1 MSFKLSR
8 TLSPCLVLGA
18 IALTACKV
26 DVSLGGAGASSSSGV
41 GGAGGAGSGG
51 AGSGGTGGLD
61 STSVVTSSVVTT
73 GGWEPP
79 EFTPDKVDLLFV
91 VDNSGSMADK
101 QEVLR
106 LALADFVSGI
116 TNPTCVDPTGSPVS
130 EQPGS
135 GLSAC
140 PAGSSRVRTPVND
153 MHIGVISS
161 SLGGHGSGACPATT
175 SPSNVDMA
183 HLLARSN
190 PNGENDL
197 PTYQD
202 RGFLVWDAAGSHDP
216 AGDSD
221 PVALTTKLGN
231 IVQGVGQSGC
241 GFEAPLESLYRFLV
255 DPAPYE
261 AISMEGDLAVP
272 SGVDLTVLQQR
283 KDFLRSDSLLLIV
296 MLSDEND
303 CSIRDEGR
311 NYLVAETRNGFRM
324 WRARSEC
331 ATNPNDPCCRSCT
344 QAIPNGCPEDPT
356 CVGADGFPAR
366 LSQEEDPVNL
376 RCWDQKRRFGFDFL
390 YPIERYTQ
398 ALSSPTV
405 LDRNGD
411 LVPNPIFSDLN
422 PEDDNSRIRGPQHVV
437 FTGVVGVPW
446 QDLARLNAE
455 GQPDLLD
462 GLNQDGLPVG
472 GIKSAAELGD
482 PLPGG
487 GVSSTWRVI
496 LGDPASN
503 VSPADPFMVESRA
516 PRSGANPITGDHT
529 VPPSATG
536 WNAINGREY
545 TIPQG
550 STGDLQYACIF
561 NLHEARVCDG
571 MAQSCDCRAIPGVV
585 NDSPLCEPESGNDP
599 ADPQP
604 RTTTQV
610 KAKAYPGIREL
621 QLIKSLGDRGVAG
634 SICPAQIEDAS
645 SPDYGYRPIM
655 NAVLDRLSTAL

>member
-1 MSFKLSR
+1 M
-8 TLSPCLVLGA
+8 
-18 IALTACKV
+18 

-51 AGSGGTGGLD
+51 TGGID
-61 STSVVTSSVVTT
+61 PSTSVTSSATGI

-91 VDNSGSMADK
+91 IDNSGSMADK
-101 QEVLR
+101 QEVMR
-106 LALADFVSGI
+106 LALADFVSGM
-116 TNPTCVDPTGSPVS
+116 TNPTCVDPTGSPVN
-130 EQPGS
+130 EQPLS

-140 PAGSSRVRTPVND
+140 PEGSLRVRTPVND

-161 SLGGHGSGACPATT
+161 SLGGHGSGACPQAT
-175 SPSNVDMA
+175 SRSNVDMA

-190 PNGENDL
+190 PDGENDL

-202 RGFLVWDAAGSHDP
+202 RGFLVWDATGSHDP

-221 PVALTTKLGN
+221 PVALATKLGN
-231 IVQGVGQSGC
+231 IVQGVGQVGC

-255 DPAPYE
+255 DPEPYQT
-261 AISMEGDLAVP
+261 IFVQSDVAVP
-272 SGVDLTVLQQR
+272 EGIDQTVLQQR
-283 KDFLRSDSLLLIV
+283 KDFLRPDSLLLIV

-303 CSIRDEGR
+303 CSIREEGR
-311 NYLVAETRNGFRM
+311 NFLVAETRNGFRM
-324 WRARSEC
+324 WRPRSEC
-331 ATNPNDPCCRSCT
+331 ATDPNNPCCRSCS
-344 QAIPNGCPEDPT
+344 QDQSGCPVDPT
-356 CVGADGFPAR
+356 CAGADGFPAR

-376 RCWDQKRRFGFDFL
+376 RCWDHKRRFGFDFL

-405 LDRNGD
+405 LDRSGN
-411 LVPNPIFSDLN
+411 LVPNPIFSDLD
-422 PEDDNSRIRGPQHVV
+422 PEDDNSRTRGPQHIV

-446 QDLARLNAE
+446 QDLARLNAN

-472 GIKSAAELGD
+472 GNKSAAELGD

-487 GVSSTWRVI
+487 SVSSTWRVI

-561 NLHEARVCDG
+561 NLHEERVCDE
-571 MAQSCDCRAIPGVV
+571 MAQSCDCRSIIGQT

-599 ADPQP
+599 EDPLP

-621 QLIKSLGDRGVAG
+621 QLIQSLGDRGVAG

-655 NAVLDRLSTAL
+655 NSVLDRLSTAL